1 MNKKIP
7 ALIINGN
14 LGAGKTAVGK
24 ILAERL
30 SFKFLSSGNFFRE
43 EAVSRDITF
52 DELHKLM
59 IEDSSIDKMLDER
72 LQKFLSSSTHYVIDS
87 RMAAF
92 FEPGAFKVF
101 LSVDPLVGAERI
113 FDDIQKNPLRHSEAS
128 AQNVSEVLDFNIR
141 RAESEKIRYQELYG
155 FNHLDTSL
163 YDLVLDTSASSPE
176 DLANE
181 IEEVYKEWIRV

>member
-1 MNKKIP
+1 
-7 ALIINGN
+7 
-14 LGAGKTAVGK
+14 
-24 ILAERL
+24 
-30 SFKFLSSGNFFRE
+30 
-43 EAVSRDITF
+43 
-52 DELHKLM
+52 
-59 IEDSSIDKMLDER
+59 
-72 LQKFLSSSTHYVIDS
+72 
-87 RMAAF
+87 MAAF